1 MLRDGQF
8 VREERVKIGSSY
20 TPPPSRCM
28 SVDEEKIQDA
38 LLARDLVFWNRL
50 VRKMVAS

>member
-8 VREERVKIGSSY
+8 VREEPVKIGSSY
-20 TPPPSRCM
+20 TPPPNHYM
-28 SVDEEKIQDA
+28 TVDDEKIQEA

-50 VRKMVAS
+50 VRKMVAQ